1 MRIKKVK
8 MYKYKLKR
16 RSFIKSSTL
25 AATSLIIGFTY
36 DPQKS
41 LAAKTKIKN
50 ELGIWIRISS
60 DDTITLIVPSSEMGQ
75 GVNTSLPMIIA
86 EELDA
91 NWESIRTETAPAN
104 SDYKNPEGFG
114 PQITGGSNSV
124 KGFWNLL
131 QETGAAARE
140 MLVKAA
146 AQRWNVPL
154 EECDTKLGN
163 VIHKNTNKKLSY
175 GKLAVAASKIEVPS
189 SPTKKS
195 KEKYS
200 LVGKSI
206 QRIDVPE
213 KVTGAAKFG
222 IDIRLP
228 EMLFATVRQSPIFG
242 GKILSLD
249 EVAAKAIS
257 GVKAVVAVPNG
268 IAVVADNTWRAK
280 KGMDAL
286 NPQFTGGE
294 TTKLSSQNIHNKLIT
309 ALDEEGKAKI
319 DTEKSL
325 DLEYEVPFLA
335 HSTLEPMNCTASV
348 KGSSCEV
355 WVPTQN
361 QGMSMDVTKEI
372 TGLNDEKIKINTT
385 LLGGGFG
392 RRGETDFVTQA
403 VTISKSLSKP
413 VQVTWMREEDM
424 QHDFYRPACIS
435 RFQIGLSKEGL
446 PIQWENQLAG
456 PSILKRFVAA
466 MGWFGVD
473 PTSTEGANELPYTI
487 PDFNFDYSL
496 VDTGVPVG
504 FWRSVGSS
512 YNAFFTECAIDEAA
526 ILANQ
531 DPYEYRLKLL
541 KDQPRYIKVLEKVA
555 KNANWE
561 DPLPKNHGL
570 GLAIHKS
577 FGSIVSTVIEVSS
590 NAPGII
596 KLQKAWIVIDC
607 GKVVNPDIVM
617 AQMEGGFIFGLSA
630 ALGEEIT
637 MKDGRVEQSN
647 FHDYSILRLKGSP
660 KISVEIVESGSEI
673 GGVGEPAV
681 PLAAPALINAIFSVS
696 GKRIRSLPLS
706 KHGIVIA

>member
-1 MRIKKVK
+1 

-25 AATSLIIGFTY
+25 AATSLIIGFTH

-242 GKILSLD
+242 GDILSLD
-249 EVAAKAIS
+249 EVAAKAIR

-335 HSTLEPMNCTASV
+335 HSTLEPMNCTANV

-413 VQVTWMREEDM
+413 VKVTWMREEDM

-541 KDQPRYIKVLEKVA
+541 KDQPRYLKVLEKVA
-555 KNANWE
+555 KNSNWE

-647 FHDYSILRLKGSP
+647 FHDYSILRLKGCP

>member
-1 MRIKKVK
+1 

-25 AATSLIIGFTY
+25 AATGLIIGFTY
-36 DPQKS
+36 DPKKS

-50 ELGIWIRISS
+50 ELGIWIRISP

-104 SDYKNPEGFG
+104 SDYKNPEGHG
-114 PQITGGSNSV
+114 GQNTGGSNSV

-140 MLVKAA
+140 MLVTAA

-189 SPTKKS
+189 SPSKKS

-206 QRIDVPE
+206 QRIDIPE

-242 GKILSLD
+242 GEILSLD
-249 EVAAKAIS
+249 EVAAKAIR

-286 NPQFTGGE
+286 NPQFAGGE

-335 HSTLEPMNCTASV
+335 HSTLEPMNCTANV
-348 KGSSCEV
+348 KENSCEV

-372 TGLNDEKIKINTT
+372 TGLNDEQIKINTT

-403 VTISKSLSKP
+403 VTISKSLNKP

-526 ILANQ
+526 NLVNQ

-541 KDQPRYIKVLEKVA
+541 KDQPRYLKVLEKVV
-555 KNANWE
+555 KNANWV

-596 KLQKAWIVIDC
+596 KLQKAWVVIDC
-607 GKVVNPDIVM
+607 GKVVNPDIVK

-637 MKDGRVEQSN
+637 LKDGRVEQSN

-681 PLAAPALINAIFSVS
+681 PLAAPALTNAIFSVS

>member
-1 MRIKKVK
+1 

-140 MLVKAA
+140 MLVTAA

-163 VIHKNTNKKLSY
+163 VIHNNTNKKLSY

-242 GKILSLD
+242 GDILSLD
-249 EVAAKAIS
+249 EVAAKAIR

-335 HSTLEPMNCTASV
+335 HSTLEPMNCTANV

-541 KDQPRYIKVLEKVA
+541 KDQPRYLKVLEKVA
-555 KNANWE
+555 KNSNWE

-637 MKDGRVEQSN
+637 LKDGRVEQSN

>member
-1 MRIKKVK
+1 M
-8 MYKYKLKR
+8 YKLKR

-25 AATSLIIGFTY
+25 AATGLIIGFTY

-114 PQITGGSNSV
+114 PQNTGGSNSV

-140 MLVKAA
+140 MLVTAA
-146 AQRWNVPL
+146 AQKWNVPL

-175 GKLAVAASKIEVPS
+175 GNLAVAASKIEVPS
-189 SPTKKS
+189 SPTTKS

-242 GKILSLD
+242 GDILSLD
-249 EVAAKAIS
+249 EVAAKAIR

-372 TGLNDEKIKINTT
+372 TGLNDEQIKINTT

-392 RRGETDFVTQA
+392 RRSETDFVTQA

-435 RFQIGLSKEGL
+435 RFQIGLNKEGL

-456 PSILKRFVAA
+456 PSILKRFVSA
-466 MGWFGVD
+466 MGWFGFD

-555 KNANWE
+555 KNANWGE
-561 DPLPKNHGL
+561 QLPKNHGL

-637 MKDGRVEQSN
+637 LKDGRVEQSN
-647 FHDYSILRLKGSP
+647 FHDYSILRLKGCP

>member
-1 MRIKKVK
+1 

-242 GKILSLD
+242 GDILSLD
-249 EVAAKAIS
+249 EVAAKAIR

-413 VQVTWMREEDM
+413 VKVTWMREEDM

-555 KNANWE
+555 KNANWGE
-561 DPLPKNHGL
+561 PLPKNHGL

-637 MKDGRVEQSN
+637 LKDGRVEQSN
-647 FHDYSILRLKGSP
+647 FHDYSILRLKGCP

>member
-1 MRIKKVK
+1 

-25 AATSLIIGFTY
+25 AATGLIIGFTY

-41 LAAKTKIKN
+41 LAAKTRIKN
-50 ELGIWIRISS
+50 DLGLWIRISS

-124 KGFWNLL
+124 KGFWDLL

-140 MLVKAA
+140 MLISAA
-146 AQRWNVPL
+146 AQRWNVPI
-154 EECDTKLGN
+154 EECDTKLGD
-163 VIHKNTNKKLSY
+163 VIHKNTNKKISY
-175 GKLAVAASKIEVPS
+175 GKLAVAASKIDVPS
-189 SPTKKS
+189 RPTIKS

-222 IDIRLP
+222 IDIRLS

-242 GKILSLD
+242 GEILSLD
-249 EVAAKAIS
+249 EVAAKAIR
-257 GVKAVVAVPNG
+257 GVKAVVPVPNG

-372 TGLNDEKIKINTT
+372 TGLNDEQIKINTT

-541 KDQPRYIKVLEKVA
+541 KDQPRYLKVLEKVA
-555 KNANWE
+555 KNANWGE
-561 DPLPKNHGL
+561 PLPKNHGL

-577 FGSIVSTVIEVSS
+577 FGSIVSTVIKVSS
-590 NAPGII
+590 NASGII
-596 KLQKAWIVIDC
+596 KLEKAWIVIDC
-607 GKVVNPDIVM
+607 GKVVNPDIVK

-637 MKDGRVEQSN
+637 LKDGRVEQSN

-660 KISVEIVESGSEI
+660 KISVEIIESGSEI

-681 PLAAPALINAIFSVS
+681 PLAAPALTNAIFSAS
-696 GKRIRSLPLS
+696 GERIRSLPLS
-706 KHGIVIA
+706 KHGIMIA

>member
-1 MRIKKVK
+1 

-242 GKILSLD
+242 GDILSLD

-541 KDQPRYIKVLEKVA
+541 KDQPRYLKVLEKVA
-555 KNANWE
+555 KNSNWE

-637 MKDGRVEQSN
+637 LKDGRVEQSN

-706 KHGIVIA
+706 KRGIVIA

>member
-1 MRIKKVK
+1 

-25 AATSLIIGFTY
+25 AATGLIIGFTY

-41 LAAKTKIKN
+41 LAAKTRIKN
-50 ELGIWIRISS
+50 DLGLWIRISS

-104 SDYKNPEGFG
+104 SDYKNPEGHG
-114 PQITGGSNSV
+114 GQNTGGSNSV
-124 KGFWNLL
+124 KGFWDLL

-140 MLVKAA
+140 MLISAA
-146 AQRWNVPL
+146 AQRWNVPI
-154 EECDTKLGN
+154 EECDTKLGD
-163 VIHKNTNKKLSY
+163 VIHKNTNKKISY
-175 GKLAVAASKIEVPS
+175 GKLAVAASKIDVPS
-189 SPTKKS
+189 RPTIKS

-222 IDIRLP
+222 IDIRLS

-242 GKILSLD
+242 GEILSLD
-249 EVAAKAIS
+249 EVAAKAIR
-257 GVKAVVAVPNG
+257 GVKAVVPVPNG

-372 TGLNDEKIKINTT
+372 TGLNDEQIKINTT

-531 DPYEYRLKLL
+531 DPYDYRLKLL
-541 KDQPRYIKVLEKVA
+541 KDQPRYIRVLEKVA
-555 KNANWE
+555 KNANWGE
-561 DPLPKNHGL
+561 PLPKNHGL

-577 FGSIVSTVIEVSS
+577 FGSIVSTVIKVSS
-590 NAPGII
+590 NASGII
-596 KLQKAWIVIDC
+596 KLEKAWIVIDC
-607 GKVVNPDIVM
+607 GKVVNPDIVK

-637 MKDGRVEQSN
+637 LKDGRVEQSN

-681 PLAAPALINAIFSVS
+681 PLAAPALTNAIFSVS

>member
-1 MRIKKVK
+1 

-242 GKILSLD
+242 GDILSLD
-249 EVAAKAIS
+249 EVAAKAIR

-541 KDQPRYIKVLEKVA
+541 KDQPRYLKVLEKVA
-555 KNANWE
+555 KNANWGE
-561 DPLPKNHGL
+561 PLPKNHGL

-607 GKVVNPDIVM
+607 GKVVNPDIVK

-637 MKDGRVEQSN
+637 LKDGRVEQSN

-660 KISVEIVESGSEI
+660 KISVEIIESGSEI

-681 PLAAPALINAIFSVS
+681 PLAAPALTNAIFSAS
-696 GKRIRSLPLS
+696 GERIRSLPLS
-706 KHGIVIA
+706 KHGIMIA

>member
-1 MRIKKVK
+1 

-25 AATSLIIGFTY
+25 AATGLIIGFTY

-104 SDYKNPEGFG
+104 SYYKNPEGFG

-189 SPTKKS
+189 NPTKKS

-242 GKILSLD
+242 GDILSLD
-249 EVAAKAIS
+249 EVAAKAIR

-413 VQVTWMREEDM
+413 VKVTWMREEDM

-541 KDQPRYIKVLEKVA
+541 KDQPRYLKVLEKVA
-555 KNANWE
+555 KNANWGE
-561 DPLPKNHGL
+561 PLPKNHGL

-607 GKVVNPDIVM
+607 GKVVNPDIVK

-637 MKDGRVEQSN
+637 LKDGRVEQSN

-660 KISVEIVESGSEI
+660 KISVEIIESGSEI

-681 PLAAPALINAIFSVS
+681 PLAAPALTNAIFSAS
-696 GKRIRSLPLS
+696 GERIRSLPLS
-706 KHGIVIA
+706 KHGIMIA

>member
-1 MRIKKVK
+1 

-25 AATSLIIGFTY
+25 AATSLIIGFTH

-242 GKILSLD
+242 GDILSLD
-249 EVAAKAIS
+249 EVAAKAIR

-335 HSTLEPMNCTASV
+335 HSTLEPMNCTANV

-413 VQVTWMREEDM
+413 VKVTWMREEDM

-555 KNANWE
+555 KNANWG

-647 FHDYSILRLKGSP
+647 FHDYSILRLKGCP

>member
-1 MRIKKVK
+1 
-8 MYKYKLKR
+8 
-16 RSFIKSSTL
+16 
-25 AATSLIIGFTY
+25 
-36 DPQKS
+36 
-41 LAAKTKIKN
+41 
-50 ELGIWIRISS
+50 
-60 DDTITLIVPSSEMGQ
+60 
-75 GVNTSLPMIIA
+75 MIIA

-91 NWESIRTETAPAN
+91 NWEGIRTETAPAN

-114 PQITGGSNSV
+114 AQNTGGSNSV
-124 KGFWNLL
+124 KGFWVLL

-140 MLVKAA
+140 MLISAA

-154 EECDTKLGN
+154 EECDTKLGY

-175 GKLAVAASKIEVPS
+175 GKLAVAASKIDIPS
-189 SPTKKS
+189 SPTIKS

-242 GKILSLD
+242 GEILSLD
-249 EVAAKAIS
+249 KVAAKAIR
-257 GVKAVVAVPNG
+257 GVKAVLPVPNG

-372 TGLNDEKIKINTT
+372 TGLNDEQIKINTT

-435 RFQIGLSKEGL
+435 RFQIGLNKEGL

-466 MGWFGVD
+466 MGWFGFD
-473 PTSTEGANELPYTI
+473 PTSTVGANELPYTI

-496 VDTGVPVG
+496 VETGVPVG

-541 KDQPRYIKVLEKVA
+541 KDQPRYLKVLEKVA
-555 KNANWE
+555 KNANWGK
-561 DPLPKNHGL
+561 PLPKNHGL

-577 FGSIVSTVIEVSS
+577 FGSIVSTVIEVTS
-590 NAPGII
+590 NASGII
-596 KLQKAWIVIDC
+596 KLEKAWIVIDC
-607 GKVVNPDIVM
+607 GKVVNPDIVK

-637 MKDGRVEQSN
+637 LKDGRVEQSN

-660 KISVEIVESGSEI
+660 KISVEIIESGSEI

-681 PLAAPALINAIFSVS
+681 PLAAPALTNAIFSAS
-696 GKRIRSLPLS
+696 GERIRSLPLS
-706 KHGIVIA
+706 KHGIMIA

>member
-1 MRIKKVK
+1 

-25 AATSLIIGFTY
+25 AATGLIIGFTY

-50 ELGIWIRISS
+50 ELGLWIRISS

-91 NWESIRTETAPAN
+91 NWEGIRTETAPAN

-114 PQITGGSNSV
+114 AQNTGGSNSV
-124 KGFWNLL
+124 KGFWVLL

-140 MLVKAA
+140 MLISAA

-154 EECDTKLGN
+154 EECDTKLGY

-175 GKLAVAASKIEVPS
+175 GKLAVAASKIDIPS
-189 SPTKKS
+189 SPTIKS

-242 GKILSLD
+242 GEILSLD
-249 EVAAKAIS
+249 KVAAKAIR
-257 GVKAVVAVPNG
+257 GVKAVLPVPNG

-294 TTKLSSQNIHNKLIT
+294 AILHSSQNIHNKLIT

-372 TGLNDEKIKINTT
+372 TGLNDEQIKINTT

-403 VTISKSLSKP
+403 VTISKSLNKP

-424 QHDFYRPACIS
+424 QHDYYRPACIS
-435 RFQIGLSKEGL
+435 RFQIGLNKEGL

-466 MGWFGVD
+466 MGWFGFD
-473 PTSTEGANELPYTI
+473 PTSTAGANELPYTI

-541 KDQPRYIKVLEKVA
+541 KDQPRYLKVLEKVA
-555 KNANWE
+555 KNANWGE
-561 DPLPKNHGL
+561 PLPKNHGL

-590 NAPGII
+590 NASGII
-596 KLQKAWIVIDC
+596 KLEKAWIVIDC
-607 GKVVNPDIVM
+607 GKVVNPDIVK

-637 MKDGRVEQSN
+637 LKDGRVEQSN

-660 KISVEIVESGSEI
+660 KISVEIIESGSEI

-681 PLAAPALINAIFSVS
+681 PLAAPALTNAIFSAS
-696 GKRIRSLPLS
+696 GERIRSLPLS
-706 KHGIVIA
+706 KHGIMIA

>member
-1 MRIKKVK
+1 

-242 GKILSLD
+242 GDILSLD
-249 EVAAKAIS
+249 EVAAKAIR

-413 VQVTWMREEDM
+413 VKVTWMREEDM

-555 KNANWE
+555 KNANWGE
-561 DPLPKNHGL
+561 PLPKNHGL

-637 MKDGRVEQSN
+637 LKDGRVEQSN

>member
-1 MRIKKVK
+1 

-140 MLVKAA
+140 MLVTAA

-163 VIHKNTNKKLSY
+163 VIHNNTNKKLSY

-189 SPTKKS
+189 NPTKKS

-242 GKILSLD
+242 GDILSLD
-249 EVAAKAIS
+249 EVAAKAIR

-335 HSTLEPMNCTASV
+335 HSTLEPMNCTANV

-372 TGLNDEKIKINTT
+372 TGLNDEQIKINTT

-435 RFQIGLSKEGL
+435 RFQIGLSKDGL

-555 KNANWE
+555 KNANWGE
-561 DPLPKNHGL
+561 QLPKNHGL

-660 KISVEIVESGSEI
+660 KISVEIIESDSEI

-681 PLAAPALINAIFSVS
+681 PLAAPALTNAIFSVS

>member
-1 MRIKKVK
+1 

-91 NWESIRTETAPAN
+91 TWESIRTETAPAN

-242 GKILSLD
+242 GDILSLD
-249 EVAAKAIS
+249 EVAAKAIR

-413 VQVTWMREEDM
+413 VKVTWMREEDM

-555 KNANWE
+555 KNANWGE
-561 DPLPKNHGL
+561 PLPKNHGL

-577 FGSIVSTVIEVSS
+577 FGSIVSTVIKVSS
-590 NAPGII
+590 NASGII
-596 KLQKAWIVIDC
+596 KLKKAWIVIDC
-607 GKVVNPDIVM
+607 GKVVNPDIVK

-637 MKDGRVEQSN
+637 LKDGRVEQSN

-660 KISVEIVESGSEI
+660 KISVEIIESGSEI

-681 PLAAPALINAIFSVS
+681 PLAAPALTNAIFSAS
-696 GKRIRSLPLS
+696 GERIRSLPLS
-706 KHGIVIA
+706 KHGIMIA

>member
-1 MRIKKVK
+1 

-242 GKILSLD
+242 GDILSLD
-249 EVAAKAIS
+249 EVAAKAIR

-413 VQVTWMREEDM
+413 VKVTWMREEDM

-541 KDQPRYIKVLEKVA
+541 KDQPRYLKVLEKVA
-555 KNANWE
+555 KNSNWE

-637 MKDGRVEQSN
+637 LKDGRVEQSN

-660 KISVEIVESGSEI
+660 KISVEIIESGSEI

-681 PLAAPALINAIFSVS
+681 PLAAPALTNAIFSAS
-696 GKRIRSLPLS
+696 GERIRSLPLS
-706 KHGIVIA
+706 KHGIMIA

>member
-1 MRIKKVK
+1 

-140 MLVKAA
+140 MLVTAA

-163 VIHKNTNKKLSY
+163 VIHNNTNKKLSY

-242 GKILSLD
+242 GDILSLD
-249 EVAAKAIS
+249 EVAAKAIR

-335 HSTLEPMNCTASV
+335 HSTLEPMNCTANV

-413 VQVTWMREEDM
+413 VKVTWMREEDM

-541 KDQPRYIKVLEKVA
+541 KDQPRYLKVLEKVA
-555 KNANWE
+555 KNSNWE

-637 MKDGRVEQSN
+637 LKDGRVEQSN
-647 FHDYSILRLKGSP
+647 FHDYSILRLKGCP

>member
-1 MRIKKVK
+1 

-25 AATSLIIGFTY
+25 AATGLIIGFTY

-50 ELGIWIRISS
+50 ELGIWIRISP
-60 DDTITLIVPSSEMGQ
+60 DETITLIVPSSEMGQ

-91 NWESIRTETAPAN
+91 NWGSIRTETAPAN
-104 SDYKNPEGFG
+104 SDYKNPEGHG
-114 PQITGGSNSV
+114 GQNTGGSNSV

-140 MLVKAA
+140 MLVTAA

-189 SPTKKS
+189 SPSRKS

-242 GKILSLD
+242 GEIFSLD
-249 EVAAKAIS
+249 EEAAKAIR

-294 TTKLSSQNIHNKLIT
+294 TPHLSSLNIHNKLIT
-309 ALDEEGKAKI
+309 ALDKEGKAKI

-335 HSTLEPMNCTASV
+335 HSTLEPMNCTANV
-348 KGSSCEV
+348 KENSCEV

-361 QGMSMDVTKEI
+361 QGKSMDVTKEI
-372 TGLNDEKIKINTT
+372 TGLNDEQIKINTT

-403 VTISKSLSKP
+403 VTISKSLNKP

-526 ILANQ
+526 KLANQ

-541 KDQPRYIKVLEKVA
+541 KDQPRYLKVLEKVV
-555 KNANWE
+555 KNANWV

-596 KLQKAWIVIDC
+596 KLQKAWVVIDC
-607 GKVVNPDIVM
+607 GKVVNPDIVK

-637 MKDGRVEQSN
+637 LKDGRVEQSN

-673 GGVGEPAV
+673 GGVGESAV
-681 PLAAPALINAIFSVS
+681 PLAAPALTNAIFSVS

>member
-1 MRIKKVK
+1 

-25 AATSLIIGFTY
+25 AATGLIIGFTY

-41 LAAKTKIKN
+41 LAAKTRIKN
-50 ELGIWIRISS
+50 DLGLWIRISS

-124 KGFWNLL
+124 KGFWDLL

-140 MLVKAA
+140 MLISAA
-146 AQRWNVPL
+146 AQRWNVPI
-154 EECDTKLGN
+154 EECDTKLGD
-163 VIHKNTNKKLSY
+163 VIHKNTNKKISY
-175 GKLAVAASKIEVPS
+175 GKLAVAASKIDVPS
-189 SPTKKS
+189 RPTIKS

-222 IDIRLP
+222 IDIRLS

-242 GKILSLD
+242 GEILSLD
-249 EVAAKAIS
+249 EVAAKAIR
-257 GVKAVVAVPNG
+257 GVKAVVPVPNG

-372 TGLNDEKIKINTT
+372 TGLNDEQIKINTT

-531 DPYEYRLKLL
+531 DPYDYRLKLL
-541 KDQPRYIKVLEKVA
+541 KDQPRYIRVLEKVA
-555 KNANWE
+555 KNANWGE
-561 DPLPKNHGL
+561 PLPKNHGL

-577 FGSIVSTVIEVSS
+577 FGSIVSTVIKVSS
-590 NAPGII
+590 NASGII
-596 KLQKAWIVIDC
+596 KLKKAWIVIDC
-607 GKVVNPDIVM
+607 GKVVNPDIVK

-637 MKDGRVEQSN
+637 LKDGRVEQSN

-660 KISVEIVESGSEI
+660 KISVEIIESGSEI

-681 PLAAPALINAIFSVS
+681 PLAAPALTNAIFSAS
-696 GKRIRSLPLS
+696 GERIRSLPLS
-706 KHGIVIA
+706 KHGIMIA

>member
-1 MRIKKVK
+1 M
-8 MYKYKLKR
+8 YKLKR

-25 AATSLIIGFTY
+25 AATGLIIGFTY

-200 LVGKSI
+200 LVGTSI

-242 GKILSLD
+242 GDILSLD
-249 EVAAKAIS
+249 EVAAKAIR

-372 TGLNDEKIKINTT
+372 TGLNDEQIKINTT

-541 KDQPRYIKVLEKVA
+541 KDQPRYLKVLEKVA
-555 KNANWE
+555 KNSNWE

-637 MKDGRVEQSN
+637 LKDGRVEQSN

>member
-1 MRIKKVK
+1 

-25 AATSLIIGFTY
+25 AATGLIIGFTY
-36 DPQKS
+36 DPKKS
-41 LAAKTKIKN
+41 LAAKTRIKN

-91 NWESIRTETAPAN
+91 NWKSIRTETAPAN

-114 PQITGGSNSV
+114 PQITSGSNSV
-124 KGFWNLL
+124 KGFWYLL

-140 MLVKAA
+140 MLISAA
-146 AQRWNVPL
+146 AQRWNVPH
-154 EECDTKLGN
+154 EECETKLGH
-163 VIHKNTNKKLSY
+163 VIHKNTNKNLSY
-175 GKLAVAASKIEVPS
+175 GKLAEAASKFEVPS
-189 SPTKKS
+189 SPTIKS
-195 KEKYS
+195 KEKYT

-213 KVTGAAKFG
+213 KVTGSAKFG

-249 EVAAKAIS
+249 EVAAKAIR
-257 GVKAVVAVPNG
+257 GVKAVVPVPNG
-268 IAVVADNTWRAK
+268 IAVVADNTWRAQ

-294 TTKLSSQNIHNKLIT
+294 TIQLSSQNIHNKLIT

-319 DTEKSL
+319 DTEQFL

-335 HSTLEPMNCTASV
+335 HSTLEPMNCTANV
-348 KGSSCEV
+348 KESSCEV

-372 TGLNDEKIKINTT
+372 TGLNNEQIKINTT

-392 RRGETDFVTQA
+392 RRSETDFVTQA

-413 VQVTWMREEDM
+413 VKVTWMREEDM

-435 RFQIGLSKEGL
+435 RFQIGLNKEGL

-466 MGWFGVD
+466 MGWFGFD
-473 PTSTEGANELPYTI
+473 PTSTEGANELPYKI

-526 ILANQ
+526 KLANQ

-541 KDQPRYIKVLEKVA
+541 KDQPRYLKVLEKVA
-555 KNANWE
+555 ENANWGE
-561 DPLPKNHGL
+561 PLPKNHGL

-577 FGSIVSTVIEVSS
+577 FGSIVSTVIEISS
-590 NAPGII
+590 NASGII

-607 GKVVNPDIVM
+607 GKVVNPDIVK

-637 MKDGRVEQSN
+637 LKDGRVEQSN
-647 FHDYSILRLKGSP
+647 FHDYSILRLNGSP
-660 KISVEIVESGSEI
+660 NISVEIIESGSEI

-681 PLAAPALINAIFSVS
+681 PIAAPALTNAIFSAS
-696 GKRIRSLPLS
+696 GQRIRSLPLS
-706 KHGIVIA
+706 KHGITIA

>member
-1 MRIKKVK
+1 

-140 MLVKAA
+140 MLVTAA

-242 GKILSLD
+242 GDILSLD
-249 EVAAKAIS
+249 EVAAKAIR

-372 TGLNDEKIKINTT
+372 TGLNDEQIKINTT

-413 VQVTWMREEDM
+413 VKVTWMREEDM

-555 KNANWE
+555 KNANWG

-637 MKDGRVEQSN
+637 LKDGRVEQSN

>member
-1 MRIKKVK
+1 LRIKKVK

-25 AATSLIIGFTY
+25 AATGLIIGFTY

-41 LAAKTKIKN
+41 LAAKTRIKN
-50 ELGIWIRISS
+50 DLGLWIRISS

-124 KGFWNLL
+124 KGFWDLL

-140 MLVKAA
+140 MLISAA
-146 AQRWNVPL
+146 AQRWNVPI
-154 EECDTKLGN
+154 EECDTKLGD
-163 VIHKNTNKKLSY
+163 VIHKNTNKKISY
-175 GKLAVAASKIEVPS
+175 GKLAVAASKIDVPS
-189 SPTKKS
+189 RPTIKS

-222 IDIRLP
+222 IDIRLS

-242 GKILSLD
+242 GEILSLD
-249 EVAAKAIS
+249 EVAAKAIR
-257 GVKAVVAVPNG
+257 GVKAVVPVPNG

-372 TGLNDEKIKINTT
+372 TGLNDEQIKINTT

-531 DPYEYRLKLL
+531 DPYDYRLKLL
-541 KDQPRYIKVLEKVA
+541 KDQPRYIRVLEKVA
-555 KNANWE
+555 KNANWGE
-561 DPLPKNHGL
+561 PLPKNHGL

-577 FGSIVSTVIEVSS
+577 FGSIVSTVIKVSS
-590 NAPGII
+590 NASGII
-596 KLQKAWIVIDC
+596 KLEKAWIVIDC
-607 GKVVNPDIVM
+607 GKVVNPDIVK

-637 MKDGRVEQSN
+637 LKDGRVEQSN

-660 KISVEIVESGSEI
+660 KISVEIIESGSEI

-681 PLAAPALINAIFSVS
+681 PLAAPALTNAIFSAS
-696 GKRIRSLPLS
+696 GERIRSLPLS
-706 KHGIVIA
+706 KHGIMIA

>member
-1 MRIKKVK
+1 

-140 MLVKAA
+140 MLVTAA

-242 GKILSLD
+242 GDILSLD
-249 EVAAKAIS
+249 EVAAKAIR

-372 TGLNDEKIKINTT
+372 TGLNDEQIKINTT

-541 KDQPRYIKVLEKVA
+541 KDQPRYLKVLEKVA
-555 KNANWE
+555 KNANWGE
-561 DPLPKNHGL
+561 PLPKNHGL

-577 FGSIVSTVIEVSS
+577 FGSIVSTVIKVSS
-590 NAPGII
+590 NASRII
-596 KLQKAWIVIDC
+596 KLEKAWIVIDC
-607 GKVVNPDIVM
+607 GKVVNPDIVK

-637 MKDGRVEQSN
+637 LKDGRVEQSN

>member
-1 MRIKKVK
+1 

-25 AATSLIIGFTY
+25 AATGLIIGFTY

-114 PQITGGSNSV
+114 PQNTGGSNSV

-140 MLVKAA
+140 MLVTAA
-146 AQRWNVPL
+146 AQKWNVPL

-175 GKLAVAASKIEVPS
+175 GNLAVAASKIEVPS
-189 SPTKKS
+189 SPTTKS

-200 LVGKSI
+200 LVGTSI

-242 GKILSLD
+242 GDILSLD
-249 EVAAKAIS
+249 EVAAKAIR

-348 KGSSCEV
+348 KGSSCEI

-372 TGLNDEKIKINTT
+372 TGLNDEQIKINTT

-392 RRGETDFVTQA
+392 RRSETDFVTQA

-435 RFQIGLSKEGL
+435 RFQIGLNKEGL

-456 PSILKRFVAA
+456 PSILKRFVSA
-466 MGWFGVD
+466 MGWFGFD

-541 KDQPRYIKVLEKVA
+541 KDQPRYLKVLEKVA
-555 KNANWE
+555 KNANWGE
-561 DPLPKNHGL
+561 PLPKNHGL

-577 FGSIVSTVIEVSS
+577 FGSIVSTVIKVSS
-590 NAPGII
+590 NASGII
-596 KLQKAWIVIDC
+596 KLKKAWIVIDC
-607 GKVVNPDIVM
+607 GKVVNPDIVK

-637 MKDGRVEQSN
+637 LKDGRVEQSN

-660 KISVEIVESGSEI
+660 KISVEIIESGSEI

-681 PLAAPALINAIFSVS
+681 PLAAPALTNAIFSAS
-696 GKRIRSLPLS
+696 GERIRSLPLS
-706 KHGIVIA
+706 KHGIMIA

>member
-1 MRIKKVK
+1 

-242 GKILSLD
+242 GDILSLD
-249 EVAAKAIS
+249 EVAAKAIR

-335 HSTLEPMNCTASV
+335 HSTLEPMNCTANV

-555 KNANWE
+555 KNANWG

-637 MKDGRVEQSN
+637 LKDGRVEQSN
-647 FHDYSILRLKGSP
+647 FHDYSILRLKGCP

>member
-1 MRIKKVK
+1 

-25 AATSLIIGFTY
+25 AATGLIIGFTY

-114 PQITGGSNSV
+114 PQNTGGSNSV

-140 MLVKAA
+140 MLVTAA
-146 AQRWNVPL
+146 AQKWNVPL

-175 GKLAVAASKIEVPS
+175 GNLAVAASKIEVPS
-189 SPTKKS
+189 SPTTKS

-200 LVGKSI
+200 LVGTSI

-242 GKILSLD
+242 GDILSLD
-249 EVAAKAIS
+249 EVAAKAIR

-372 TGLNDEKIKINTT
+372 TGLNDEQIKINTT

-392 RRGETDFVTQA
+392 RRSETDFVTQA

-435 RFQIGLSKEGL
+435 RFQIGLNKEGL

-456 PSILKRFVAA
+456 PSILKRFVSA
-466 MGWFGVD
+466 MGWFGFD

-541 KDQPRYIKVLEKVA
+541 KDQPRYLKVLEKVA
-555 KNANWE
+555 KNANWGE
-561 DPLPKNHGL
+561 PLPKNHGL

-607 GKVVNPDIVM
+607 GKVVNPDIVK

-637 MKDGRVEQSN
+637 LKDGRVEQSN

-660 KISVEIVESGSEI
+660 KISVEIIESGSEI

-681 PLAAPALINAIFSVS
+681 PLAAPALTNAIFSAS
-696 GKRIRSLPLS
+696 GERIRSLPLS
-706 KHGIVIA
+706 KHGIMIA

>member
-1 MRIKKVK
+1 

-25 AATSLIIGFTY
+25 AATGLIIGFTY

-50 ELGIWIRISS
+50 ELGLWIRISS

-91 NWESIRTETAPAN
+91 NWEGIRTETAPAN

-114 PQITGGSNSV
+114 AQNTGSSNSV
-124 KGFWNLL
+124 KGFWVLL

-140 MLVKAA
+140 MLISAA

-154 EECDTKLGN
+154 EECDTKLGY

-175 GKLAVAASKIEVPS
+175 GKLAVAASKIDIPS
-189 SPTKKS
+189 SPTIKS

-242 GKILSLD
+242 GEILSLD
-249 EVAAKAIS
+249 KVAAKAIR
-257 GVKAVVAVPNG
+257 GVKAVLPVPNG

-372 TGLNDEKIKINTT
+372 TGLNDEQIKINTT

-403 VTISKSLSKP
+403 VTISKSLNKP

-435 RFQIGLSKEGL
+435 RFQIGLNKEGL

-466 MGWFGVD
+466 MGWFGFD
-473 PTSTEGANELPYTI
+473 PTSTVGANELPYTI

-541 KDQPRYIKVLEKVA
+541 KDQPRYLKVLEKVA
-555 KNANWE
+555 KNANWGE
-561 DPLPKNHGL
+561 PLPKNHGL

-590 NAPGII
+590 NASGII
-596 KLQKAWIVIDC
+596 KLEKAWIVIDC
-607 GKVVNPDIVM
+607 GKVVNPDIVK

-637 MKDGRVEQSN
+637 LKDGRVEQSN

-660 KISVEIVESGSEI
+660 KISVEIIESGSEI

-681 PLAAPALINAIFSVS
+681 PLAAPALTNAIFSAS
-696 GKRIRSLPLS
+696 GERIRSLPLS
-706 KHGIVIA
+706 KHGIMIA

>member
-1 MRIKKVK
+1 

-25 AATSLIIGFTY
+25 AATGLIIGFTY
-36 DPQKS
+36 DPKKS
-41 LAAKTKIKN
+41 LAAKTRIKN

-91 NWESIRTETAPAN
+91 NWKSIRTETAPAN

-124 KGFWNLL
+124 KGFWSLL

-140 MLVKAA
+140 MLISAA
-146 AQRWNVPL
+146 AQRWNVPH
-154 EECDTKLGN
+154 EECETKLGH
-163 VIHKNTNKKLSY
+163 VIHKNTNKNLSY
-175 GKLAVAASKIEVPS
+175 GKLAEAASKSEVPS
-189 SPTKKS
+189 SPTIKS
-195 KEKYS
+195 KEKYT

-213 KVTGAAKFG
+213 KVTGSAKFG

-242 GKILSLD
+242 GEILSLD
-249 EVAAKAIS
+249 KVAAKAIR
-257 GVKAVVAVPNG
+257 GVKAVVPVPNG

-294 TTKLSSQNIHNKLIT
+294 AILLSSQNIHNKLIT

-319 DTEKSL
+319 DTKQFL

-335 HSTLEPMNCTASV
+335 HSTLEPMNCTANV
-348 KGSSCEV
+348 KGSSCEI

-372 TGLNDEKIKINTT
+372 TGLNNEQIKINTT

-392 RRGETDFVTQA
+392 RRSETDFVTQA

-435 RFQIGLSKEGL
+435 RFQIGLNKEGL

-456 PSILKRFVAA
+456 PSILKRFVSA
-466 MGWFGVD
+466 MGWFGFD

-541 KDQPRYIKVLEKVA
+541 KDQPRYLKVLEKVA
-555 KNANWE
+555 KNANWGE
-561 DPLPKNHGL
+561 PLPKNHGL

-577 FGSIVSTVIEVSS
+577 FGSIVSTVIKVSS
-590 NAPGII
+590 NASGII
-596 KLQKAWIVIDC
+596 KLKKAWIVIDC
-607 GKVVNPDIVM
+607 GKVVNPDIVK

-637 MKDGRVEQSN
+637 LKDGRVEQSN

-660 KISVEIVESGSEI
+660 KISVEIIESGSEI

-681 PLAAPALINAIFSVS
+681 PLAAPALTNAIFSAS
-696 GKRIRSLPLS
+696 GERIRSLPLS
-706 KHGIVIA
+706 KHGIMIA

>member
-1 MRIKKVK
+1 

-25 AATSLIIGFTY
+25 AATGLIIGFTY

-50 ELGIWIRISS
+50 ELGIWIRISP

-124 KGFWNLL
+124 KGFWDLL

-140 MLVKAA
+140 MLISAA
-146 AQRWNVPL
+146 AQRWNVPI
-154 EECDTKLGN
+154 EECDTKLGD
-163 VIHKNTNKKLSY
+163 VIHKNTNKKISY
-175 GKLAVAASKIEVPS
+175 GKLAVAASKIDVPS
-189 SPTKKS
+189 RPTIKS

-242 GKILSLD
+242 GEILSLD
-249 EVAAKAIS
+249 EVAAKAIR

-309 ALDEEGKAKI
+309 ALDKEGKAKI

-335 HSTLEPMNCTASV
+335 HSTLEPMNCTANV
-348 KGSSCEV
+348 KENSCEV

-372 TGLNDEKIKINTT
+372 TGLNDEQIKINTT

-403 VTISKSLSKP
+403 VTISKSLNKP

-531 DPYEYRLKLL
+531 DPYDYRLKLL
-541 KDQPRYIKVLEKVA
+541 KDQPRYIRVLEKVA
-555 KNANWE
+555 KNANWGE
-561 DPLPKNHGL
+561 PLPKNHGL

-596 KLQKAWIVIDC
+596 KLQKAWVVIDC
-607 GKVVNPDIVM
+607 GKVVNPDIVK

-637 MKDGRVEQSN
+637 LKDGRVEQSN

-660 KISVEIVESGSEI
+660 KISVEIIESGSEI

-681 PLAAPALINAIFSVS
+681 PLAAPALTNAIFSAS
-696 GKRIRSLPLS
+696 GERIRSLPLS
-706 KHGIVIA
+706 KHGIMIA